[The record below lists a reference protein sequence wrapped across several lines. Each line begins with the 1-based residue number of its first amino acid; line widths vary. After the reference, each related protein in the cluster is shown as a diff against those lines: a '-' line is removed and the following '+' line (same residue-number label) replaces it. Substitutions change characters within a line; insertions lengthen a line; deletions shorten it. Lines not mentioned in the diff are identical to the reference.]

1 MKRLH
6 SLLIAVALLLHGYNY
21 AQEPPHIGQHKER
34 KPTLFASLPDSFEVD
49 RSQLQQLFTADVN
62 STVKI
67 KLADAFLI
75 EGTIVDKIQNNA
87 GSISTNMRV
96 SNYKN
101 ALFNISLRLM
111 ADNSTSMRGRIL
123 HPRYRD
129 LLILYKVKDRYF
141 IKKGSQEL
149 YMPE

>member
-1 MKRLH
+1 MPRNHLTSASIKRGNPLCLPH
-6 SLLIAVALLLHGYNY
+6 CLTLLKRK
-21 AQEPPHIGQHKER
+21 IG
-34 KPTLFASLPDSFEVD
+34 AEVE
-49 RSQLQQLFTADVN
+49 T
-62 STVKI
+62 
-67 KLADAFLI
+67 KLADALLI
-75 EGTIVDKIQNNA
+75 EGTIVDKVQNTA

>member
-6 SLLIAVALLLHGYNY
+6 SLLIAVALLLHGYSY

-49 RSQLQQLFTADVN
+49 RSQLFTADVN